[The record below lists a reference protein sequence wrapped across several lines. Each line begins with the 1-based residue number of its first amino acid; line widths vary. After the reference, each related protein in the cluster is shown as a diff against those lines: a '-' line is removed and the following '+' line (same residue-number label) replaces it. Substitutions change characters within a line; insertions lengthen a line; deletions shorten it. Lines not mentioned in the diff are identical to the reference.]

1 MRYKEYFPV
10 KPFRQRYDEQDRSR
24 KKSDQIPQ
32 DEFGKIAGNQQES
45 ECATIV
51 APALSFYKFI
61 SAKNSKSA
69 QAVELPK
76 LTNFFF
82 ATFFLFGKEKSW

>member
-1 MRYKEYFPV
+1 VRYKEYFPV

-51 APALSFYKFI
+51 AHALSFYKFI

-69 QAVELPK
+69 QAVKRHACL
-76 LTNFFF
+76 LLF
-82 ATFFLFGKEKSW
+82 ATFSFKKRKSW